1 MTKFFKATI
10 EAVSPSHHKGT
21 KKTVY
26 GVSLGNQTPRT
37 QAQHIGEVQG
47 LGKNKVV
54 KIKTFR
60 SGDAWYKAQ
69 YGNKKK

>member
-47 LGKNKVV
+47 LGKKQ
-54 KIKTFR
+54 
-60 SGDAWYKAQ
+60 SC
-69 YGNKKK
+69 